1 MKVKIRTNLSCL
13 NQQQQKQKKTPLEL
27 YKLKVMQGFLWQ
39 PRALCLE
46 VKANKFKSTIKH

>member
-1 MKVKIRTNLSCL
+1 MKVKIRTILSCL

-39 PRALCLE
+39 LRALCLK
-46 VKANKFKSTIKH
+46 VKANKFKSAIKL